1 MKVILRQDVDG
12 LGRKGEIFDVAD
24 GHFRNLLSP
33 KGLAMKA
40 TKGAAA
46 QAEAMRRAGAIRNAA
61 SRADAEEIATKL
73 VPAIIT
79 ITAKAGEGGRLF
91 GSVSSAEIVEA
102 VEAQTG
108 AVVDRRDLQLEHAL
122 KDLGQAIV
130 MAKLHPEV
138 EFPITVEVIEE

>member
-12 LGRKGEIFDVAD
+12 LGRKGEICEVAD

-40 TKGAAA
+40 TKGAEA
-46 QAEAMRRAGAIRNAA
+46 QGEAMRRAASMRNAA
-61 SRADAEEIATKL
+61 SRAEAEEVATKL
-73 VPAIIT
+73 VPSVIT

-91 GSVSSAEIVEA
+91 GSVGAAEIVEA

-108 AVVDRRDLQLEHAL
+108 AVVDRRTLNLDQPL
-122 KDLGQAIV
+122 KDLGQSMV
-130 MAKLHPEV
+130 MCKLHPEV
-138 EFPITVEVIEE
+138 EFPVTVEVIEE